1 MEHEEGRD
9 VAAVG
14 ARGGRRAGYRRRRP
28 LPALLVLACLV
39 VAAGLLWTRVFD
51 SVQDIETATT
61 CNPPTP
67 PTAAPVADGEATEQV
82 ALGSMLKRD
91 ALDSTT
97 PIPPQDVQ
105 VRVLNGNGES
115 RQATLVSGELE
126 SLGFAK
132 GGADNDP
139 VYVNYDLKCHGQIRF
154 GTAGA
159 GAARTLSLIA
169 PCAQL
174 VRDGREDAAVDLALG
189 SKFDDI
195 KTTSEAK
202 QVLQELENWV
212 PQRDQQG
219 GAHQEVTP
227 PQIDKELLTK
237 ARDVHC

>member
-1 MEHEEGRD
+1 M
-9 VAAVG
+9 AAVG

-28 LPALLVLACLV
+28 LPALLVLVCLV
-39 VAAGLLWTRVFD
+39 VAAGFLWTRVFD
-51 SVQDIETATT
+51 SVLDIEAATT
-61 CNPPTP
+61 CPPPTP
-67 PTAAPVADGEATEQV
+67 PTASPAGEPMPEQAP
-82 ALGSMLKRD
+82 LGSMLKRD
-91 ALDSTT
+91 ALDSTN

-105 VRVLNGNGES
+105 VRVLNGNGEA
-115 RQATLVSGELE
+115 RQATLVSSELA

-139 VYVNYDLKCHGQIRF
+139 SYVNYDLKCHGQIRF
-154 GTAGA
+154 GAAGA
-159 GAARTLSLIA
+159 SAARTLSLIT

-174 VRDGREDAAVDLALG
+174 VRDERPDASVDFALG
-189 SKFDDI
+189 KKFKDI

-219 GAHQEVTP
+219 GAHQEVSP
-227 PQIDKELLTK
+227 PQISKDLLEK

>member
-1 MEHEEGRD
+1 M
-9 VAAVG
+9 AAVG

-39 VAAGLLWTRVFD
+39 VAAGFLWTRVFD

-67 PTAAPVADGEATEQV
+67 PTAAPAGEEMPEQV

-91 ALDSTT
+91 ALDSTN

-115 RQATLVSGELE
+115 RQATLVSDELA

-154 GTAGA
+154 GGA
-159 GAARTLSLIA
+159 GVSAARTLSLIA

-174 VRDGREDAAVDLALG
+174 VRDERPDATVDFALG
-189 SKFDDI
+189 KKFDDI

-219 GAHQEVTP
+219 GAHQEVSP

>member
-1 MEHEEGRD
+1 M
-9 VAAVG
+9 AAVG

-39 VAAGLLWTRVFD
+39 VAAGFLWTRVFD
-51 SVQDIETATT
+51 SVQGIEAATT
-61 CNPPTP
+61 CAPPTP
-67 PTAAPVADGEATEQV
+67 PTAAPAGEPMPEQV
-82 ALGSMLKRD
+82 PLGTMLERD
-91 ALDSTT
+91 ALNSTN

-115 RQATLVSGELE
+115 RQATLVGDELA

-154 GTAGA
+154 GGA
-159 GAARTLSLIA
+159 GVSAARTLSLIA

-174 VRDGREDAAVDLALG
+174 VRDERPDATIDFALG
-189 SKFDDI
+189 KKFKDI

-219 GAHQEVTP
+219 GAHQEVSP
-227 PQIDKELLTK
+227 PQISKDLLEK